1 VAEESQVKLK
11 KWEVESIR
19 QGRMTDPF
27 VGYIRQIIMTI
38 EDDLDLI
45 RNELR
50 IQLCNYH
57 FYPYGQ

>member
-1 VAEESQVKLK
+1 
-11 KWEVESIR
+11 
-19 QGRMTDPF
+19 MTDPF

-50 IQLCNYH
+50 LAEKSWKHTCTNKSNTYFDIT
-57 FYPYGQ
+57 YPYFSQLR